1 MIYLKLLKESFI
13 FAYQSLV
20 LNKLRSFLSLLGIT
34 IGIFAIISVFA
45 VIDSLEKNIE
55 KSISTLGDDVIYI
68 QKWPWEFGPD
78 YPWWKYIN
86 RPLPS
91 LKEAEEL
98 KKRSKTA
105 EAISFSIQTEKTVQ
119 FGNISVENVNISAVS
134 HEYENIR
141 SFSLSNGRY
150 FSTFESNSG
159 KNRAIIGSKLAS
171 ELFNNENPIGREI
184 KLLGR
189 KVMVI
194 GVFEKEGE
202 DVFRSSLDNTVLL
215 PINFARN
222 LLDINNEMLRP
233 MIMVKAIPGV
243 GLNELEGELHQI
255 MRSVRKQKP
264 KVEDNF
270 ALNRASL
277 ISKGF
282 EQIFVIIDIAGI
294 LIGGFSILVGAF
306 GIANIMFVSVRE
318 RTKLIG
324 IQKALGAKNYFILTQ
339 FLFESVVLCLI
350 GGIAGLL
357 LIFGGISIASNMVDM
372 DFFLSFGNIVTGITI
387 SVVTGIVAGLW
398 PAISA
403 SRLNPVVAMNSAG

>member
-1 MIYLKLLKESFI
+1 MIYMKLLRESFI
-13 FAYQSLV
+13 FAYQSLI

-45 VIDSLEKNIE
+45 VIDSLERNIE
-55 KSISTLGDDVIYI
+55 DSISTLGDDVIYV

-86 RPLPS
+86 RPNPS
-91 LKEAEEL
+91 LKEMEEL
-98 KKRSKTA
+98 KRRSLKSA
-105 EAISFSIQTEKTVQ
+105 AISFSIQTQKTVQ
-119 FGNISVENVNISAVS
+119 FRGISVEKVSIAAVS
-134 HEYENIR
+134 HEYEDIR
-141 SFSLSNGRY
+141 SFSIGNGRY
-150 FSTFESNSG
+150 FSSFESKSG
-159 KNRAIIGSKLAS
+159 KNRAIIGKKLAD
-171 ELFNNENPIGREI
+171 ELFINENPVGQDIKIMGRRV
-184 KLLGR
+184 L
-189 KVMVI
+189 VV

-215 PINFARN
+215 PINFARS

-243 GLNELEGELHQI
+243 SLNELEGELHEI
-255 MRSVRKQKP
+255 MRSIRKQKP
-264 KVEDNF
+264 KTEDNF

-282 EQIFVIIDIAGI
+282 EQIFSIIDIAGI

-306 GIANIMFVSVRE
+306 GIANIMFVSVKE

-324 IQKALGAKNYFILTQ
+324 IQKSLGAKNYFILFQ

-350 GGIAGLL
+350 GGLVGLA
-357 LIFGGISIASNMVDM
+357 LIYIGVSFASRLVEM
-372 DFFLSFGNIVTGITI
+372 DFFLSFGNIFTGLSISILTGIF
-387 SVVTGIVAGLW
+387 AGLM
-398 PAISA
+398 PALAA
-403 SRLNPVVAMNSAG
+403 SRLNPVVAINSAG